1 MIATDGSPNK
11 SIIVNIVKKH
21 AQYQPSH
28 GQIEALYICDQESD
42 NYLLMDTGWDKTGRV
57 HAVVFHLRII
67 DGKICI
73 EWDGTERGITAELL
87 ELGVEK
93 DDIILAF
100 IRPEYRQFTDFS
112 VA

>member
-1 MIATDGSPNK
+1 MINTYSR
-11 SIIVNIVKKH
+11 ILEELNIQTLLFPELNNELVYNWQKQNTEFH
-21 AQYQPSH
+21 PYQH
-28 GQIEALYICDQESD
+28 
-42 NYLLMDTGWDKTGRV
+42 KTGRV

-73 EWDGTERGITAELL
+73 EWDGMERGITGELL

-93 DDIILAF
+93 DDIILGF

>member
-1 MIATDGSPNK
+1 M
-11 SIIVNIVKKH
+11 V
-21 AQYQPSH
+21 
-28 GQIEALYICDQESD
+28 
-42 NYLLMDTGWDKTGRV
+42 TGWV

-73 EWDGTERGITAELL
+73 EGDGTERGITGELL
-87 ELGVEK
+87 ELGVGK
-93 DDIILAF
+93 DDIILGF

>member
-1 MIATDGSPNK
+1 MDK
-11 SIIVNIVKKH
+11 LDKYRKIIVSVVKKH

-73 EWDGTERGITAELL
+73 EWDGTERGITGELL
-87 ELGVEK
+87 ELGVGK
-93 DDIILAF
+93 DDIILGF